1 MAWVCSWETS
11 LLVLGQ
17 VAGAGTGDQCDDLVA
32 VGLDGPTTGDAAP
45 RPHRP
50 DRVGKLEYL
59 AKLWLIRMIAW
70 PSLFNRWMSSST
82 VSEYRAGYANRSS
95 LLMVKIATGT
105 GAGIVIGGSI
115 YRGEDGAAGDIGHIQ
130 LSPQGDVDPPRCR
143 CGNLG
148 CVEAYASGWAL
159 VRDLREQ
166 GRPVGTVGDLV
177 TLVRDGDPDVRS
189 MTHEAG
195 RVIGMALADA
205 VSLLNPSVVV
215 IGGELGNAAD
225 NLVAGIR
232 EMVHARSLPLATRS
246 LEIVQTTLGGQ
257 AGLTGLS
264 TILTDHIFNP
274 AVIDAQLS

>member
-1 MAWVCSWETS
+1 MTGQGSRVAWVCSWETS

-32 VGLDGPTTGDAAP
+32 VGLDGPTTGDLAP
-45 RPHRP
+45 ARI
-50 DRVGKLEYL
+50 VQIASESEYL

-115 YRGEDGAAGDIGHIQ
+115 YQGEDGAAGDIRTSSSVHKGTSTRRGAAAAI
-130 LSPQGDVDPPRCR
+130 SAASG
-143 CGNLG
+143 
-148 CVEAYASGWAL
+148 AYASGWAL

-189 MTHEAG
+189 MTHGAG
-195 RVIGMALADA
+195 PSDQLADA

-274 AVIDAQLS
+274 TP